1 MFQHFFRERNAGK
14 ESCPQQSLPATG
26 DGRRPV
32 HGAPLNVAPHIRIF
46 KSIAKLVN
54 FVHTFKIGNIEAGG
68 GKLFLMAGPCVL
80 EGFERSLKIGRRA
93 KEIAEN
99 LNLPYIF
106 KASFDKANRSSI
118 KSFRGPG
125 LDEGL
130 KILAAIKAE
139 LGVPVVTDIHETYQ
153 AEPVA
158 QVADIIQIP
167 AFLCRQTDL
176 LAAAAKT
183 GKVVNVKKGQFLS
196 PNDMK
201 NVVVKLE
208 ETGAEKIMLTERGAS
223 FGYNNLVVDMRGL
236 PIMRGFGYPVI
247 FDGTHSVQLPGG
259 AGTSS
264 AGQRE
269 FVGYLTR
276 AAAAVG
282 IDGLF
287 LEVHDNPAEALSDGA
302 NMIYLDKLENL
313 LKNVLAVHEAAKN
326 LCEV

>member
-1 MFQHFFRERNAGK
+1 
-14 ESCPQQSLPATG
+14 
-26 DGRRPV
+26 
-32 HGAPLNVAPHIRIF
+32 LN
-46 KSIAKLVN
+46 
-54 FVHTFKIGNIEAGG
+54 TFKIGDIEIGNG
-68 GKLFLMAGPCVL
+68 NLFLMAGPCVL
-80 EGFERSLKIGRRA
+80 EGFERSLKIGKRT
-93 KEIAEN
+93 KEIAEK

-130 KILAAIKAE
+130 KILAAIKSE
-139 LGVPVVTDIHETYQ
+139 LNVPIVTDIHESYQ
-153 AEPVA
+153 AEKVA
-158 QVADIIQIP
+158 QVADVLQIP

-176 LAAAAKT
+176 LVAAAKT

-201 NVVVKLE
+201 NIVVKLE
-208 ETGAEKIMLTERGAS
+208 ESGNKKIMLTERGAS

-236 PIMRGFGYPVI
+236 AIMRSFGYPVI

-259 AGTSS
+259 GGTTSS
-264 AGQRE
+264 GQRE
-269 FVGYLTR
+269 FVPYLTR

-313 LKNVLAVHEAAKN
+313 LKNVLAVHNTVKN
-326 LCEV
+326 LSED

>member
-1 MFQHFFRERNAGK
+1 M
-14 ESCPQQSLPATG
+14 
-26 DGRRPV
+26 
-32 HGAPLNVAPHIRIF
+32 
-46 KSIAKLVN
+46 
-54 FVHTFKIGNIEAGG
+54 HTFKIGNIEAGG

>member
-1 MFQHFFRERNAGK
+1 MNK
-14 ESCPQQSLPATG
+14 
-26 DGRRPV
+26 
-32 HGAPLNVAPHIRIF
+32 I
-46 KSIAKLVN
+46 
-54 FVHTFKIGNIEAGG
+54 KIGNIEIGG

-80 EGFERSLKIGRRA
+80 EGYERSLKIGRRA
-93 KEIAEN
+93 KEIAER

-118 KSFRGPG
+118 KSFRGCG
-125 LDEGL
+125 MEEGL

-139 LGVPVVTDIHETYQ
+139 LDVPIVTDIHETYQ

-158 QVADIIQIP
+158 QVADIVQIP

-183 GKVVNVKKGQFLS
+183 GRVVNVKKGQFLS
-196 PNDMK
+196 PADMK

-208 ETGAEKIMLTERGAS
+208 ESGTNKILLTERGTS

-236 PIMRGFGYPVI
+236 PIMRSFGYPVV

-302 NMIYLDKLENL
+302 NMIYLDNLENL
-313 LKNVLAVHEAAKN
+313 LKNVLTVHNAVKN

>member
-1 MFQHFFRERNAGK
+1 
-14 ESCPQQSLPATG
+14 
-26 DGRRPV
+26 
-32 HGAPLNVAPHIRIF
+32 
-46 KSIAKLVN
+46 
-54 FVHTFKIGNIEAGG
+54 
-68 GKLFLMAGPCVL
+68 MAGPCVL

-93 KEIAEN
+93 KEIAESFG
-99 LNLPYIF
+99 LPYVF

-118 KSFRGPG
+118 KSYRGPG
-125 LDEGL
+125 LADGL
-130 KILAAIKAE
+130 KILAALKAE
-139 LGVPVVTDIHETYQ
+139 LDVPIVTDIHETSQ

-176 LAAAAKT
+176 LTAAAKT
-183 GKVVNVKKGQFLS
+183 GRVVNVKKGQFLA

-208 ETGAEKIMLTERGAS
+208 AAGTNKIMLTERGTS

-236 PIMRGFGYPVI
+236 QIMRGFGYPVI

-259 AGTSS
+259 GGTVS

-269 FVGYLTR
+269 FVGCLTR

-302 NMIYLDKLENL
+302 NTICLDNLAIL
-313 LKNVLAVHEAAKN
+313 LKNVTAVHGAAKN
-326 LCEV
+326 LCEVEND

>member
-1 MFQHFFRERNAGK
+1 MN
-14 ESCPQQSLPATG
+14 S
-26 DGRRPV
+26 
-32 HGAPLNVAPHIRIF
+32 F
-46 KSIAKLVN
+46 KV
-54 FVHTFKIGNIEAGG
+54 GNIEIGNG
-68 GKLFLMAGPCVL
+68 NLFLMAGPCVL
-80 EGFERSLKIGRRA
+80 EGYERSLKIGKRA
-93 KEIAEN
+93 KEICEN

-139 LGVPVVTDIHETYQ
+139 LKVPIVTDIHETYQ
-153 AEPVA
+153 AEKVA
-158 QVADIIQIP
+158 QVADILQIP

-176 LAAAAKT
+176 LIAAAKT

-201 NVVVKLE
+201 NVVIKLE
-208 ETGAEKIMLTERGAS
+208 ESGTQKIMLTERGAS

-236 PIMRGFGYPVI
+236 PIMRSFGYPVI

-259 AGTSS
+259 SGTTSS
-264 AGQRE
+264 GQRE
-269 FVGYLTR
+269 FVKYLTR

-313 LKNVLAVHEAAKN
+313 LKNVLLIHETTKK
-326 LCEV
+326 LSEV

>member
-1 MFQHFFRERNAGK
+1 MN
-14 ESCPQQSLPATG
+14 
-26 DGRRPV
+26 
-32 HGAPLNVAPHIRIF
+32 I
-46 KSIAKLVN
+46 
-54 FVHTFKIGNIEAGG
+54 FKIGDIEIGG

-80 EGFERSLKIGRRA
+80 EGYERSLKIGRRA
-93 KEIAEN
+93 KEIADN

-130 KILAAIKAE
+130 KILAAIKSE
-139 LGVPVVTDIHETYQ
+139 LKVPIVTDIHETYQ
-153 AEPVA
+153 AAPVA

-176 LAAAAKT
+176 LTAAAKT
-183 GKVVNVKKGQFLS
+183 GRVVNVKKGQFLS

-208 ETGAEKIMLTERGAS
+208 ESGTKKIMLTERGTS

-236 PIMRGFGYPVI
+236 VIMRNFGYPVI

-259 AGTSS
+259 GGTVS

-287 LEVHDNPAEALSDGA
+287 LEVHDNPAEGLSDGA
-302 NMIYLDKLENL
+302 NMISLDKLENL
-313 LKNVLAVHEAAKN
+313 LKNVLAVHETAKN
-326 LCEV
+326 FCEVEND

>member
-1 MFQHFFRERNAGK
+1 MNTFKVGDI
-14 ESCPQQSLPATG
+14 SIG
-26 DGRRPV
+26 DG
-32 HGAPLNVAPHIRIF
+32 N
-46 KSIAKLVN
+46 
-54 FVHTFKIGNIEAGG
+54 
-68 GKLFLMAGPCVL
+68 LFLMAGPCVL
-80 EGFERSLKIGRRA
+80 EGYERSLEIGKRT
-93 KEIAEN
+93 KEICKK
-99 LNLPYIF
+99 LNLPYVF

-130 KILAAIKAE
+130 KILAKIKSE
-139 LGVPVVTDIHETYQ
+139 LKVPIVTDIHENYQ
-153 AEPVA
+153 AEKVA
-158 QVADIIQIP
+158 QVADILQIP

-176 LAAAAKT
+176 LVAAAKT

-201 NVVVKLE
+201 NVVTKLE
-208 ETGAEKIMLTERGAS
+208 ESGTKKIMLTERGAS
-223 FGYNNLVVDMRGL
+223 FGYNNLVVDMRSL
-236 PIMRGFGYPVI
+236 PIMRSFGYPVI

-259 AGTSS
+259 GGTTSS
-264 AGQRE
+264 GQRE
-269 FVGYLTR
+269 FVKYLTR

-313 LKNVLAVHEAAKN
+313 LKNVLAVHNTVKN
-326 LCEV
+326 VGED